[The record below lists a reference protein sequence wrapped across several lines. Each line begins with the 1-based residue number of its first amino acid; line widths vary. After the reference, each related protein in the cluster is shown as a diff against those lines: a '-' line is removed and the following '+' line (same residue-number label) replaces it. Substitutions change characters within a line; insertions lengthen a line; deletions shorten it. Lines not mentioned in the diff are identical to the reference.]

1 MVIIVSEYS
10 VRFSHLIPKKNP
22 VATLATLILLSY
34 TTFLRN
40 TITILSFAILDYPD
54 GSSKMVWLPDATV
67 EYLSGEH
74 VVLFIAAILILVVS
88 TAYTCL
94 LFFWQWLLHHQ
105 SKTVFKWVR
114 SQRLYHFIEPYHA
127 PYVYKHRYW
136 TGLLLFARVAL
147 YLVFALNVSGDP
159 GVNLLAVIVLIVVVL
174 FLKGCYGKIYKTN
187 TVDTIEMAC
196 YLNTGILS
204 ATQLFLLKEGIEQT
218 VDVSAYISGTITLI
232 LLLAVLAYHGFIEFC
247 SKGLN
252 KCKQNETRYN
262 ASRSR
267 ASDDDL
273 NGSSMVRPTFSVVE
287 GPHYLDNSQHES
299 TVIKHS
305 ERGQRSNSITEQSN
319 LLQPTASNSFNRQYG
334 STLGLNKSS

>member
-1 MVIIVSEYS
+1 MVIIVSEHS
-10 VRFSHLIPKKNP
+10 IRFSHLIAKKNP

-40 TITILSFAILDYPD
+40 TITILPFAILDYPD

-67 EYLSGEH
+67 EYLSGKH
-74 VVLFIAAILILVVS
+74 VVLFNTAVLILVVS

-94 LFFWQWLLHHQ
+94 LFSWQWLLYHQ
-105 SKTVFKWVR
+105 GKTVFRWVR
-114 SQRLYHFIEPYHA
+114 SQRLCHFIEPYHA
-127 PYVYKHRYW
+127 PYIYKHCYW
-136 TGLLLFARVAL
+136 TGVLLFARVAL
-147 YLVFALNVSGDP
+147 YLVLALKVSGDP
-159 GVNLLAVIVLIVVVL
+159 GVNLLGAIVLIVVVL
-174 FLKGCYGKIYKTN
+174 FLKGCCGKIYKTN
-187 TVDTIEMAC
+187 TIDRIEKAC
-196 YLNTGILS
+196 YLNIGILS
-204 ATQLFLLKEGIEQT
+204 ATQLFLLKGGIEQT

-252 KCKQNETRYN
+252 KRKQNETGYD

-267 ASDDDL
+267 ASDDL

-287 GPHYLDNSQHES
+287 GPHNLDNSQLES
-299 TVIKHS
+299 TVTEHS

-319 LLQPTASNSFNRQYG
+319 LLEPTASNSFNIEYG
-334 STLGLNKSS
+334 STLGLKKWS